1 MPPETAQCPVCGR
14 YRPLNEMP
22 ACQGRCGRRLCGDC
36 GAASGVCPTCV
47 ASGAASAYGRTAHA
61 MTQTQTSIY
70 TAPAQGLEI
79 VPGEWIATEPPGRSW
94 RIACPGIDSRQL
106 AVAELRWSQASR
118 HWILRRTLLFGLPCE
133 RAWHDPS
140 CDRPREVPHWLA
152 TAAVAQAGAWALFAA
167 AHLLDQEKALS
178 KLAGDLAAQVRAD
191 RDAFVECSA
200 DDRGDFDTDADA
212 QEAADYDQLIR
223 RAEALLALAPSR
235 GEEKESRNL

>member
-1 MPPETAQCPVCGR
+1 
-14 YRPLNEMP
+14 
-22 ACQGRCGRRLCGDC
+22 
-36 GAASGVCPTCV
+36 
-47 ASGAASAYGRTAHA
+47 
-61 MTQTQTSIY
+61 MTQAQAQTSIY
-70 TAPAQGLEI
+70 TVPGRGLEI
-79 VPGEWIATEPPGRSW
+79 VPGEWIATEPPERSW

-152 TAAVAQAGAWALFAA
+152 TAAVAQAGAWALLAA
-167 AHLLDQEKALS
+167 AHLLDREKALS
-178 KLAGDLAAQVRAD
+178 KLAGDLAAQVRGD

-235 GEEKESRNL
+235 GEEEGEAS